1 MRYALGRFLQVLGM
15 ATTLVGLLVGINL
28 SNARYEL
35 IYCGVGIVIF
45 FVGYLVQGKQTN

>member
-35 IYCGVGIVIF
+35 LYCFVGIIIF
-45 FVGYLVQGKQTN
+45 IIGYFVQGRRE